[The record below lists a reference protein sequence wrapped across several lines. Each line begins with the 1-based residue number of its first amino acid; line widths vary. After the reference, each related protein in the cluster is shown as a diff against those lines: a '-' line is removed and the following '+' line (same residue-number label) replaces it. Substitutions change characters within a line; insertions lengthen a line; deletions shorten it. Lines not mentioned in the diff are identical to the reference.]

1 MAAMLLSA
9 DGFADI
15 PATQKGEVEHLL
27 QYVELSDCV
36 IDRNGTRHPGKEAVA
51 HIQKKYDYF
60 RDMIQSTEDFIEYS
74 ATRST
79 LSGKL
84 YRVSCDGKTMTTKKW
99 LLEELRAYRARR
111 RAR

>member
-9 DGFADI
+9 DAFADV

-36 IDRNGTRHPGKEAVA
+36 IDRNGTQHPGKEAVA

-60 RDMIQSTEDFIEYS
+60 RDQIQSTDDFVEYP

-84 YRVSCDGKTMTTKKW
+84 YRVSCDDKAMTTKEW
-99 LLEELRAYRARR
+99 LFEELRVYRARR